1 MSGKRETVM
10 STRYEIRI
18 NNRLGPRSVIWFD
31 DMTITVI
38 EETRPPQTIIRGYV
52 RDQAALYGLIN
63 RVRDLGLILVSV
75 TPVDAAFD
83 GSTRFN
89 EGEK

>member
-1 MSGKRETVM
+1 M